1 MVLSQYGR
9 FLAYV
14 QCAIS
19 GIVDPGA
26 PCDCEKQVPPEVRG
40 DARDLPPPK
49 GMNVSFEEYYLPAHP
64 YEGGAPSA
72 ATEQPR
78 YGPAADYTFSSVT
91 GVFRPPR
98 A

>member
-1 MVLSQYGR
+1 MILSQYGR

-26 PCDCEKQVPPEVRG
+26 PCDCEKQVPPEFRG

-64 YEGGAPSA
+64 YQGSA
-72 ATEQPR
+72 ACCDRKSTRMRLQ
-78 YGPAADYTFSSVT
+78 
-91 GVFRPPR
+91 
-98 A
+98 